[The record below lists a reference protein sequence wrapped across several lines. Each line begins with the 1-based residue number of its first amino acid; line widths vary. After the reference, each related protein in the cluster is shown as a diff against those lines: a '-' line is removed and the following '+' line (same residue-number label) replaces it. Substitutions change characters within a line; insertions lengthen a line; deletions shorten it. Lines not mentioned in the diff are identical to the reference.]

1 MSWFAKVKAGLSKTA
16 STISSGIAS
25 VVSSKKIDTATIEE
39 LEEALITADLGLE
52 ATNHVIEIVRKL
64 KVDKASSEHDIS
76 TVISDAIAKELEGAS
91 KTLSVSHKPHVVLMC
106 GVNGNGKTTTIGKM
120 ASKLASEGKSVMV
133 AACDTFRAA
142 AVGQLQVWAERSSA
156 DFISGE
162 ENADPASVAYKA
174 LESAINKGVDVLFID
189 TAGRLHNKQNLMD
202 ELGKIVRVMQKLDES
217 APHDAILVIDA
228 TTGQNAI
235 SQVDTFSKTVKLDG
249 LIITKLDGTAKGGIV
264 VNITQK
270 FKLPI
275 YAIGVGEGIEDL
287 DQFVPSEFARAIV
300 GG

>member
-16 STISSGIAS
+16 STISSGITG
-25 VVSSKKIDTATIEE
+25 VIKSKKIDHATLEE
-39 LEEALITADLGLE
+39 LEEALLSADLGVHSTE
-52 ATNHVIEIVRKL
+52 KVINIVRKL
-64 KVDKASSEHDIS
+64 KVDKASSDDDI
-76 TVISDAIAKELEGAS
+76 TLAISNAIAAEISGFAKSLAI
-91 KTLSVSHKPHVVLMC
+91 SHKPHVVLMC
-106 GVNGNGKTTTIGKM
+106 GVNGNGKTTTIGKI
-120 ASKLASEGKSVMV
+120 AHKLRLEGKSVMF

-142 AVGQLQVWAERSSA
+142 AVEQLKVWADRSGA
-156 DFISGE
+156 KFVSGE

-174 LESAINKGVDVLFID
+174 LEQAMAEGVDVLLVD

-217 APHDAILVIDA
+217 VPHDSILVIDA

-235 SQVDTFSKTVKLDG
+235 AQVETFSKTVPLSG

-264 VNITQK
+264 INITQK

-287 DQFVPSEFARAIV
+287 NDFVPEEFAKAIV
-300 GG
+300 GL